1 MAEADLYFES
11 AAMILTLITVGK
23 TLEAHSKG
31 KTTDALRSLMQLSP
45 KTARL
50 ERNGEEVV
58 VPAEEVVL
66 GDIFLV
72 RPGDSIP
79 VDGVVLSGASAV
91 NESALT
97 GESLPVDKAE
107 NDKVSAGTI
116 NQSGFLRCRATGVG
130 EDTALSQIIR
140 MVSDAAATKAPI
152 AKTADQGRGGIRA
165 DGDRHRSR
173 YHYRLAARRAD
184 IRIRARARHICARY
198 QLPVC
203 ARACHAGRHYGRQR
217 RRREKR
223 HSLQN
228 GGFA

>member
-1 MAEADLYFES
+1 
-11 AAMILTLITVGK
+11 MILTLITVGK

-58 VPAEEVVL
+58 VPAEEAVL

-97 GESLPVDKAE
+97 G
-107 NDKVSAGTI
+107 
-116 NQSGFLRCRATGVG
+116 
-130 EDTALSQIIR
+130 
-140 MVSDAAATKAPI
+140 
-152 AKTADQGRGGIRA
+152 
-165 DGDRHRSR
+165 
-173 YHYRLAARRAD
+173 
-184 IRIRARARHICARY
+184 
-198 QLPVC
+198 
-203 ARACHAGRHYGRQR
+203 
-217 RRREKR
+217 
-223 HSLQN
+223 
-228 GGFA
+228 